1 MALVLL
7 GKEVVVCLLMASSA
21 RLVDCPNSKMKPLQV
36 LFINNWFFVNSLFKK
51 GEWKY
56 EFRIPA
62 WNISSVLCY
71 LVAQER
77 NTLYHQLEKKLVCLV
92 FVVLL
97 EAVKLEMSSKTA
109 MLTSKM
115 MLTVEIL
122 MEELYLSPLHHYIL
136 QERMMKSVLELLLL
150 KRIRKKNYKMCV

>member
-1 MALVLL
+1 M
-7 GKEVVVCLLMASSA
+7 
-21 RLVDCPNSKMKPLQV
+21 
-36 LFINNWFFVNSLFKK
+36 
-51 GEWKY
+51 
-56 EFRIPA
+56 
-62 WNISSVLCY
+62 
-71 LVAQER
+71 
-77 NTLYHQLEKKLVCLV
+77 YHQLEKKLVCLV

-136 QERMMKSVLELLLL
+136 QEKMMKSVLELL
-150 KRIRKKNYKMCV
+150 